1 MTRSLARAVRVAVL
15 TPVILCTARSTA
27 SCAQDTAVVVL
38 VGTGFPRPDPAASG
52 PATAVVVGQRVFLFD
67 AGAGIQRALA
77 SARLPINGVTAL
89 FVTHLHSDHTL
100 GLPDL
105 ILDSWVMGRRT
116 PLPAYGP
123 PGLRAMTSHILA
135 AWAEDLRVRV
145 EGLEHETPV
154 TPQVR
159 VHEIAPGLVYENGGV
174 RVTAVAVPH
183 GALRY
188 AFAYRIDAGGRS
200 VVISGDT
207 RPSAALER
215 LSAGVDVLVHEVYAS
230 ETLKP
235 EPRPGGDDWPRY
247 MREVHTSD
255 VELGGIAARARPR
268 LLVLTHIIRMGAAD
282 STLVAGV
289 RRGGFAGPVV
299 VGRDGDRF

>member
-1 MTRSLARAVRVAVL
+1 MRASVAAL
-15 TPVILCTARSTA
+15 VIVAAVA
-27 SCAQDTAVVVL
+27 SMPCAAQESATVVL

-67 AGAGIQRALA
+67 AGPGIQRALA
-77 SARLPINGVTAL
+77 TAKLPINGVTAL

-105 ILDSWVMGRRT
+105 ILDSWVMGRHT
-116 PLPAYGP
+116 PLAAYGP
-123 PGLRAMTSHILA
+123 PGLRAMTAHILA
-135 AWAEDLRVRV
+135 AWAEDLRVRTT
-145 EGLEHETPV
+145 GLERLKPI

-159 VHEIAPGLVYENGGV
+159 VREIGAGVVYDSGGV

-183 GALRY
+183 GGLRH
-188 AFAYRIDAGGRS
+188 AFAYRLDAGGRS

-207 RPSAALER
+207 RPNPALER

-235 EPRPGGDDWPRY
+235 EPRPGGDVWPQY
-247 MREVHTSD
+247 MHDAHTSD
-255 VELGGIAARARPR
+255 VELGAIAARARPKT
-268 LLVLTHIIRMGAAD
+268 LVLTHIIRMGAAD
-282 STLVAGV
+282 STLLAGV
-289 RRGGFAGPVV
+289 RRGGYTGRVV
-299 VGRDGDRF
+299 IGHDGDRFQ

>member
-1 MTRSLARAVRVAVL
+1 MPGRPNRIVMLLLALAAGRSL
-15 TPVILCTARSTA
+15 S
-27 SCAQDTAVVVL
+27 AQDSAIVVL
-38 VGTGFPRPDPAASG
+38 VGTGFPRPQPGVSG
-52 PATAVVVGQRVFLFD
+52 PATAVVVGSRVFLFD
-67 AGAGIQRALA
+67 AGAGIQSALSA
-77 SARLPINGVTAL
+77 ARLPINGVTAL

-123 PGLRAMTSHILA
+123 PGLRAMTAHILA

-145 EGLEHETPV
+145 AGLEHETPI

-159 VHEIAPGLVYENGGV
+159 VHEIAPGIVYDSGGV

-183 GALRY
+183 GALRH
-188 AFAYRIDAGGRS
+188 AFAYRIDGSGRS

-207 RPSAALER
+207 RPSPALER

-230 ETLKP
+230 ETLRP
-235 EPRPGGDDWPRY
+235 EPRPGGEDWPRY
-247 MREVHTSD
+247 MHEVHTSD
-255 VELGGIAARARPR
+255 VELGGIAARSRPR
-268 LLVLTHIIRMGAAD
+268 ILVLTHLIRMGASD
-282 STLVAGV
+282 STLLAGV
-289 RRGGFAGPVV
+289 RRGGFTGRVV
-299 VGRDGDRF
+299 IGHDGDRY

>member
-1 MTRSLARAVRVAVL
+1 MSVALLVAVVVAGA
-15 TPVILCTARSTA
+15 PCA
-27 SCAQDTAVVVL
+27 AQDTAVVVL

-52 PATAVVVGQRVFLFD
+52 PATAVVVGSRIFLFD
-67 AGAGIQRALA
+67 AGPGIQRALA

-105 ILDSWVMGRRT
+105 ILDSWVMGRHT

-123 PGLRAMTSHILA
+123 SGLGAMTSHVLA
-135 AWAEDLRVRV
+135 AWAEDLRVRTT
-145 EGLEHETPV
+145 GLERLKPV

-159 VHEIAPGLVYENGGV
+159 VHEIRPGIVYDSGGV

-183 GALRY
+183 GGLRH
-188 AFAYRIDAGGRS
+188 AFAYRLDAGGRS

-207 RPSAALER
+207 RPNPALER
-215 LSAGVDVLVHEVYAS
+215 LSAGVDVLVHEVYAA

-235 EPRPGGDDWPRY
+235 EPRPGGDVWPRY
-247 MREVHTSD
+247 MHDAHTSD
-255 VELGGIAARARPR
+255 VELGAIAARVRPGV
-268 LLVLTHIIRMGAAD
+268 LVLTHLIRMGATD
-282 STLVAGV
+282 STLLAGV
-289 RRGGFAGPVV
+289 RRGGFTGRVV

>member
-1 MTRSLARAVRVAVL
+1 MRMSVALLVASAVGANVPCA
-15 TPVILCTARSTA
+15 
-27 SCAQDTAVVVL
+27 AQDTATVIL

-52 PATAVVVGQRVFLFD
+52 PATAVEVGSRVFLFD

-77 SARLPINGVTAL
+77 AARLPINGVTAL

-105 ILDSWVMGRRT
+105 ILDSWVMGRHT

-123 PGLRAMTSHILA
+123 AGLGAMTSHILA
-135 AWAEDLRVRV
+135 AWAEDRRVRTT
-145 EGLEHETPV
+145 GLERLRPI

-159 VHEIAPGLVYENGGV
+159 VHEIRPGVVYDSAGV
-174 RVTAVAVPH
+174 KVTAVAVPH
-183 GALRY
+183 GGLRH
-188 AFAYRIDAGGRS
+188 AFAYRVDAGGRS

-207 RPSAALER
+207 RPNPALER

-235 EPRPGGDDWPRY
+235 EPRPGGDVWPHY
-247 MREVHTSD
+247 MHEAHTSD
-255 VELGGIAARARPR
+255 AELGAIAARAAPK
-268 LLVLTHIIRMGAAD
+268 LLVLTHVIRMGATD
-282 STLVAGV
+282 STIVGGV
-289 RRGGFAGPVV
+289 RRGGFGGRVV
-299 VGRDGDRF
+299 LGKDGDRF